1 MTATPKKKGF
11 SRFNLTQ
18 AYQILELEHLL
29 RWDLQAQPLP
39 PTSDFTSRLKRLQKF
54 DTRSSEES
62 KKLIID
68 AVFEE
73 AIQSYDRLKI
83 WKGANLEGRFAA
95 GYVDYLVGEN
105 RDYLNV
111 PFLCVVEA
119 KKDDFEQGLAQ
130 CLVEMQACQDRN
142 KQEGKQS
149 KVVFGIVT
157 NGDGWRFYQL
167 LKHECQETN
176 LIAFHPVDQL
186 LGYVFEVFRR
196 CDQQLAE
203 TDP

>member
-1 MTATPKKKGF
+1 M
-11 SRFNLTQ
+11 LW
-18 AYQILELEHLL
+18 E
-29 RWDLQAQPLP
+29 LQAQPLT
-39 PTSDFTSRLKRLQKF
+39 PTSDFTNRLKRLQKF
-54 DTRSSEES
+54 DTRTSEES

-73 AIQSYDRLKI
+73 AIQGYDRLKI
-83 WKGANLEGRFAA
+83 WKGANLEGRVAA

-105 RDYLNV
+105 RDYLDA

-130 CLVEMQACQDRN
+130 CLVEMQACQEHNQQGR
-142 KQEGKQS
+142 EQS

-167 LKHECQETN
+167 LEHACQETH

-186 LGYVFEVFRR
+186 LGYVIEVFKL
-196 CDQQLAE
+196 CDQQLANK
-203 TDP
+203 D